1 MAQKLPGIRQRQ
13 AYFQPSPL
21 LRLASATLLAV
32 SLWAGGAWA
41 KDPFRTTNPRP
52 IGDRT
57 EAAFKAMFEQ
67 GNYPA
72 AAQQLSQSEASEP
85 LAHAM
90 KASLGFIHLSSNKAQ
105 KDSLLEQIR
114 QDASQTRATAQ
125 QLLASDPLR
134 GNLYLAVGE
143 FLDGAYILS
152 KEGTVKGIPQALGKL
167 QSINDYLKK
176 AEDQG
181 PQDPELNLI
190 KGYMDLL
197 TGLNLPLADPQKA
210 LDRLAQF
217 AAPRYLA
224 DRGLALGYRELDQLD
239 KAMTA
244 VDRALQQTPNNPD
257 VLYLKA
263 QLLAKQKNDREAV
276 VYLNRALAKKD
287 QLPTSTVKQIER
299 DLRRAQKRLTA
310 TR

>member
-1 MAQKLPGIRQRQ
+1 MAKKLPGIRQ
-13 AYFQPSPL
+13 ANFQRTPL

-32 SLWAGGAWA
+32 SLWAGGVWA
-41 KDPFRTTNPRP
+41 KDPFRTTNTRP

-67 GNYPA
+67 GNYTA
-72 AAQQLSQSEASEP
+72 AAQQLNQAEASEP

-90 KASLGFIHLSSNKAQ
+90 KASLGFIQLSGNKAQ

-114 QDASQTRATAQ
+114 QGASQTRSTAQ
-125 QLLASDPLR
+125 QLLVSDPLR
-134 GNLYLAVGE
+134 GNLYLAVSE

-181 PQDPELNLI
+181 PEDPELNLI

-217 AAPRYLA
+217 AGPRYLA

-239 KAMTA
+239 KAMSA
-244 VDRALQQTPNNPD
+244 VDRALQQTPDNPD

-263 QLLAKQKNDREAV
+263 QLLTKQKNDRDAV
-276 VYLNRALAKKD
+276 TYLNRALAKKD
-287 QLPTSTVKQIER
+287 QLPASTVKQIER

-310 TR
+310 VR